1 MGLRGSEP
9 IEDPGVPSFEFTR
22 SSRRVG
28 TYYFYI
34 LDPDF
39 GVGFIKLCTYFPYP
53 GKVWVNGHEWAK
65 RQADHAGIG
74 YTALS
79 NGFAACDDPA
89 GLQQICDRFGPVD
102 VQEFFDRWTAVIPTP
117 FNTDDRAAG
126 YWWELSMRQVEVSR
140 TLVLDDPR
148 RARRFF
154 EALVAD
160 NIGIARPD
168 EVHAVFGR
176 DRLGRTTAKD
186 FRTRISGPEP
196 K

>member
-1 MGLRGSEP
+1 MKAFAADQGVPILRLSKPDRSRWDDRKIDHVQPYVDVAEASGRFGVVAIVSAQEFQWVFEGRNRSK
-9 IEDPGVPSFEFTR
+9 IPGVPSFEFTR

-53 GKVWVNGHEWAK
+53 GKVWVNGHERAK

-89 GLQQICDRFGPVD
+89 RLQQICDRFGPVD
-102 VQEFFDRWTAVIPTP
+102 VQEFFDRWLNQIGLP
-117 FNTDDRAAG
+117 R
-126 YWWELSMRQVEVSR
+126 LK
-140 TLVLDDPR
+140 LDN
-148 RARRFF
+148 AT
-154 EALVAD
+154 V
-160 NIGIARPD
+160 RPGNKGEKKND
-168 EVHAVFGR
+168 Q
-176 DRLGRTTAKD
+176 
-186 FRTRISGPEP
+186 
-196 K
+196 